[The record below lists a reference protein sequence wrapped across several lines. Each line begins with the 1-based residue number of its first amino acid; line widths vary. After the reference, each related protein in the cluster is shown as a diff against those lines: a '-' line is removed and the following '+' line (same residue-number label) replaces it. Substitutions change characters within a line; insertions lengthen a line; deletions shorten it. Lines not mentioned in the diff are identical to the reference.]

1 MRDLTEVKAQ
11 VKIAFEGFIGNEEA
25 VHTVS
30 RSLAYALANAPEDEK
45 PKMDKVLLLIGPPS
59 CGKTDISKRITK
71 VLGVPHVR
79 LDGRGLRSR
88 ERLFELID
96 DMLLGQKPPVQST
109 RNGDQSGIPIYEYPP
124 FAIFIDEI
132 HLAPERTQ
140 ESLLTLLEA
149 DDRSLLLDGERRRV
163 ASVKWTTF
171 IFATTKPADLD
182 RAFRSRCIE
191 VQLRSYST
199 EEVQEMVRRRF
210 TMLPPNAIETIA
222 ACSRNL
228 PRVAFAMAQEVVEEV
243 LLSDDGDIRACVRRV
258 MYGRGVRY
266 PNGLTVDDHRYLD
279 MLKREQRPIGE
290 RAVQAQL
297 YDIDPLRITDDI
309 EPLLIGLGLISVTS
323 KGRQITVRGANFLRD
338 AKQIS
343 VR

>member
-1 MRDLTEVKAQ
+1 MRDLTVVKEQ
-11 VKIAFEGFIGNEEA
+11 VKTAFVGFIGNEEA
-25 VHTVS
+25 VHTVA
-30 RSLAYALANAPEDEK
+30 RSLAYALANAPEDQH
-45 PKMDKVLLLIGPPS
+45 PKMDKVLLLIGSPS
-59 CGKTDISKRITK
+59 TGKTDLSKRITQ
-71 VLGVPHVR
+71 VLGVPFVR

-96 DMLLGQKPPVQST
+96 DMLIGQKPPVQAS
-109 RNGDQSGIPIYEYPP
+109 RNGEQSGIPIYEYPS
-124 FAIFIDEI
+124 FAIFVDEI

-149 DDRSLLLDGERRRV
+149 DDRSLLLDGERRRIV
-163 ASVKWTTF
+163 SVKHTTF

-191 VQLRSYST
+191 VQLRRYST
-199 EEVQEMVRRRF
+199 EEIQEMTRRRF

-243 LLSDDGDIRACVRRV
+243 LLSDDGDIRSCVRRV
-258 MYGRGVRY
+258 MYGRGIRY
-266 PNGLTVDDHRYLD
+266 NNGLTIDDYRYLE
-279 MLKREQRPIGE
+279 MLKRESRAMGE

-297 YDIDPLRITDDI
+297 YDIDAQRISDDI
-309 EPLLIGLGLISVTS
+309 EPFLFGLGYVAVTA
-323 KGRQITVRGANFLRD
+323 KGRQITARGVGFLRD

-343 VR
+343 AR